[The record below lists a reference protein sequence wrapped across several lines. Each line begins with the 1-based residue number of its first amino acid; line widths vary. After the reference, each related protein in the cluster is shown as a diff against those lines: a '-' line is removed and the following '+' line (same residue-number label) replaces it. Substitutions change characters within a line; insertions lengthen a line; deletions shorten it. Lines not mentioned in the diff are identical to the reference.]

1 MLIGCKSRGFISR
14 VAQWLSFFAA
24 MNIKVNQSTFPKIS
38 FLIFQ
43 SFNIVIAVH
52 KSPPS
57 HIYTASRTL
66 HFTNLLSIFI
76 IQMTV
81 FALFFSYICF
91 ESSNKIHEWSF
102 FRKRKFW
109 KMFFDLYISWG
120 IFFTEDLQKEIRYS
134 CRYPM

>member
-24 MNIKVNQSTFPKIS
+24 MNIKVNQWTFPKIS

-43 SFNIVIAVH
+43 SFKIVIAVH

-57 HIYTASRTL
+57 HIYTASRML
-66 HFTNLLSIFI
+66 HFTNLLPIFI

-91 ESSNKIHEWSF
+91 ESSNKIHEWYIIFSKTKILENVFWSLYFVRDF
-102 FRKRKFW
+102 FYRRFAKRNKI
-109 KMFFDLYISWG
+109 L
-120 IFFTEDLQKEIRYS
+120 L
-134 CRYPM
+134 